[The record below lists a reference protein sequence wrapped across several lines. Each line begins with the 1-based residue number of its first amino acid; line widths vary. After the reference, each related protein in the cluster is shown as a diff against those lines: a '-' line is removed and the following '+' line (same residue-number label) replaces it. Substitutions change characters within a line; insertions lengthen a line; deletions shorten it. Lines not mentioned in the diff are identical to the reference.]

1 MELMRPGVEW
11 LLIAW
16 VFAGTVPL
24 LVSFIQFVL
33 VGLHG
38 LGKPYAR
45 CQDTTPNVAFIVPAW
60 NEGASI
66 RATIECLMR
75 LDYPVQCIRVMV
87 VDDASTDD
95 TPEIL
100 QQAQREFAGR
110 VFHLR
115 RENGG
120 QGKAHTLNFGLETVL
135 QEPWAEAIVIMD
147 ADVLFPPLTLRRMA
161 RHLADPEVGAVTA
174 YIKEGS
180 RPGNLLT
187 RFIAFEYI
195 AAQAAAR
202 RSQNVTG
209 ALLCMAGGAQ
219 LHTRQNLLD
228 MGGRI
233 DTSSLAED
241 TDTTLRT
248 QLNGRKAV
256 FDGNAVVWAEEPG
269 SLESLW
275 KQRLRWARGNLQLT
289 RTYRKLWFRPSVH
302 PRLGGPWFGIVW
314 MSTVAVPLLA
324 ILSSLGLWAL
334 HFVNPGL
341 AGSTLRHFWMV
352 SALIYFFITLFAMLI
367 DPPTGRR
374 TWLQGLT
381 YPGLIS
387 LFFMWASIVEF
398 SRHSTGPYTA
408 SLMFLAYSWSSLSMV
423 AIWALYVAEKRGLL
437 PHWLRN
443 LLVMTIGYG
452 ALNGAVAFA
461 AILAEAKGADRRWD
475 KTIKTGK
482 GRILE

>member
-1 MELMRPGVEW
+1 MELTRRCLEW
-11 LLIAW
+11 LLLAM
-16 VFAGTVPL
+16 VFAGIIPL
-24 LVSFIQFVL
+24 LVACVQFLL

-38 LGKPYAR
+38 LRRPYAHCR
-45 CQDTTPNVAFIVPAW
+45 DYTPHVVFLVPAW
-60 NEGASI
+60 NEGPSI
-66 RATIECLMR
+66 RATIDCLMR
-75 LDYPVQCIRVMV
+75 LDYPEKSVRVIV
-87 VDDASTDD
+87 IDDASTDD

-100 QQAQREFAGR
+100 QRAQAEFAGR

-115 RENGG
+115 REKGG
-120 QGKAHTLNFGLETVL
+120 QGKAHTLNFGLESAL
-135 QEPWAEAIVIMD
+135 KDPWTEAVVIMD
-147 ADVLFPPLTLRRMA
+147 ADVLFPPPTLRRMA
-161 RHLADPEVGAVTA
+161 RHLADPGVGAVTA

-202 RSQNVTG
+202 RSQNVSG

-219 LHTRQNLLD
+219 LHSRQNLLD

-248 QLNGRKAV
+248 QLNGRKTV

-269 SLESLW
+269 SLDSLW

-289 RTYRKLWFRPSVH
+289 NAYRKLWFRPGRH
-302 PRLGGPWFGIVW
+302 PYLGGAWFGIVW
-314 MSTVAVPLLA
+314 FSTIAVPLLA
-324 ILSSLGLWAL
+324 IGSSLGLLAL
-334 HFVNPGL
+334 HALNPAM
-341 AGSTLRHFWMV
+341 AGSTLKHFWAL

-367 DPPTGRR
+367 DPNTARR
-374 TWLQGLT
+374 AWFEGLI
-381 YPGLIS
+381 YPGLVS
-387 LFFMWASIVEF
+387 LFFMLASVAML
-398 SRHSTGPYTA
+398 HSTNLVVIPDG
-408 SLMFLAYSWSSLSMV
+408 LKFLAYGWSSLSML
-423 AIWALYVAEKRGLL
+423 AIWVLYRAEKKGL
-437 PHWLRN
+437 PDWLRN
-443 LLVMTIGYG
+443 LLVLIVGYG

-461 AILAEAKGADRRWD
+461 AVVAEWKGVDRRWD
-475 KTIKTGK
+475 KTVKTGK